1 VPKKI
6 KKTRVSVTV
15 AGNEVIQTFDGETL
29 KEVYKGWKTEQSA
42 IGNLHVQGANTPN
55 NVLGL
60 LEKHGVA
67 GRGGVG
73 NASDNTGAGSVI
85 EVMDRIL
92 LKGNLI
98 FENERIELLDIKED
112 LIYAE
117 ANNNPKDIPF
127 RVPVL
132 NSYNKALGKWD
143 WETVRGHYRTPG
155 YVQKRTLPT
164 EEGGDGSEKEGPAAP
179 AAFFNGQPPMWKAL
193 FGSNGLKKM
202 TTELLDVIASSE
214 VSIPLLNIRQ
224 AGTAE
229 LISKVDE
236 VKEYITNKLFGK
248 EFTKK
253 DGTYNGVLGRNTLQ
267 THQFKG
273 DKQAKLIKMAA
284 QIENIEGEIAGYK
297 LNVTPLMMRKIAVS
311 IGFTEAPTSP
321 EETKEDKIGKSWK
334 EILKAR
340 PSWTDPLKP
349 KCPRCGSILLN
360 MRGGYKKCPRPNCN
374 YTEAKE

>member
-1 VPKKI
+1 MPKKI

-284 QIENIEGEIAGYK
+284 QIENIEGEIAGYS
-297 LNVTPLMMRKIAVS
+297 LNDEKNSS
-311 IGFTEAPTSP
+311 INRFH
-321 EETKEDKIGKSWK
+321 
-334 EILKAR
+334 
-340 PSWTDPLKP
+340 
-349 KCPRCGSILLN
+349 
-360 MRGGYKKCPRPNCN
+360 
-374 YTEAKE
+374 